1 MTPTLARPHCE
12 ADAAEPRRVRLG
24 GDWTLSSALEVA
36 EQLRTHLLSH
46 LFQHPLVVFI
56 YRKKSVIM
64 LYTNNVTEFQRV
76 IYQHYCSFKSS
87 KYRLVGRSG

>member
-36 EQLRTHLLSH
+36 
-46 LFQHPLVVFI
+46 
-56 YRKKSVIM
+56 
-64 LYTNNVTEFQRV
+64 
-76 IYQHYCSFKSS
+76 
-87 KYRLVGRSG
+87 